1 MCSKSFTIK
10 PVKSNE
16 KPVVLNPGD
25 VIFISINGIHL
36 DAQYYPNPEKFD
48 PERFSGINKGN
59 IVPYTFLPFGIGP
72 RNCIGS
78 RFAIL
83 ETKIIFFY
91 ILSKFSIV
99 VTEKT
104 QIPLV
109 LDKNKINIQ
118 GKNGMWVGL
127 ERREQ

>member
-48 PERFSGINKGN
+48 PERFSDINKGN